1 MRKCALTELYSCPHI
16 DCTMKAALSKLVDHL
31 ITYQDCCFDT
41 SCPTLQHFEDSESL
55 ERRNYK
61 ITGAVDPVNM
71 SWRMRII
78 KAFGEVFAI
87 FPWKSNRLYYMV
99 VVMFASEDECAE
111 FNLQMTVHKRDSDSL
126 QSDLSLKFSG
136 SPFSVDGEKV
146 GWKLFAISE
155 KFMEK

>member
-1 MRKCALTELYSCPHI
+1 MLSSLWTAWKTMRKCALAELYSCQHI

-31 ITYQDCCFDT
+31 ITYQDCCFDK

-87 FPWKSNRLYYMV
+87 FPWKSNRMYYMV

-111 FNLQMTVHKRDSDSL
+111 FNLQMTVH
-126 QSDLSLKFSG
+126 
-136 SPFSVDGEKV
+136 
-146 GWKLFAISE
+146 
-155 KFMEK
+155 